1 MSAAAVGGPPGVSPL
16 RAVLRRHGVQVGL
29 ALVLLLVSVAASL
42 TVPLTVR
49 DLVED
54 LGRHRSAMTDA
65 LALVVL
71 ALLAALA
78 AAWGS
83 FVLGRIGELTVLETR
98 GRLMRHVLRM
108 PVLQVRR
115 IGAGDLTNRVTADAA
130 QLRTM
135 LDVGV
140 TALPAS
146 AVTAVLTL
154 VIMGLIDPVLL
165 LIVVATF
172 AVAGGVIAVFVRS
185 ARSGSLAQQ
194 EALGTLAQGFNSALG
209 ALAAVKA
216 NRAEGPIGDLV
227 TGTATTATDAAVAA
241 DRRLAFI
248 TPVMGLGQQIAI
260 VGVLAGSG
268 ARLASGS
275 LSAADFV
282 AFMMYLFQLVTPL
295 TVLATGFGR
304 LQTGMAAGVR
314 VREVL
319 DLPAED
325 PGPAQ
330 EPDPDRHA
338 PALRLRNLAGGYGGD
353 RVLHGV
359 SFEVAQRGLTALVG
373 PSGAGK
379 STVLGM
385 LERLLLPERGSAEL
399 HGVDLA
405 EWPLRVLRRRIAY
418 VDQEFTLLEATVREN
433 LLLGRQGGHTEDEL
447 LGALAQVGLEQQIA
461 ALPQGLDTRLA
472 GAVDLSGGQRQRLA
486 LARALLS
493 EADVLLLDEPSSQL
507 DGVNEELL
515 RQAVDRLAVD
525 RAVVVVAH
533 RLSTVRH
540 ADQIVFLQD
549 GRVHGA
555 GTHDQL
561 VADCLGYRALVA
573 GQSGGSARAAGP
585 LGSPV

>member
-1 MSAAAVGGPPGVSPL
+1 
-16 RAVLRRHGVQVGL
+16 
-29 ALVLLLVSVAASL
+29 
-42 TVPLTVR
+42 
-49 DLVED
+49 
-54 LGRHRSAMTDA
+54 
-65 LALVVL
+65 
-71 ALLAALA
+71 
-78 AAWGS
+78 
-83 FVLGRIGELTVLETR
+83 
-98 GRLMRHVLRM
+98 
-108 PVLQVRR
+108 
-115 IGAGDLTNRVTADAA
+115 
-130 QLRTM
+130 M
-135 LDVGV
+135 LDVGI

-146 AVTAVLTL
+146 AITAVLTL
-154 VIMGLIDPVLL
+154 VVMGLLDPVLL

-172 AVAGGVIAVFVRS
+172 AVAGSVIAVFVRS
-185 ARSGSLAQQ
+185 ARRGSLAQQ
-194 EALGTLAQGFNSALG
+194 EALGALAQGFNSALG

-216 NRAEGPIGDLV
+216 NRAEGPIGDQV
-227 TGTATTATDAAVAA
+227 TGTATAATDAAVAA

-304 LQTGMAAGVR
+304 LQTGLAARSR
-314 VREVL
+314 VQEVL
-319 DLPAED
+319 DLPAEE

-338 PALRLRNLAGGYGGD
+338 PALRLSNLAGGYGGE

-379 STVLGM
+379 STVLAM
-385 LERLLLPERGSAEL
+385 LERLLPPERGTAEL

-405 EWPLRVLRRRIAY
+405 EWPLDVLRRRIAY
-418 VDQEFTLLEATVREN
+418 VDQEFTLLEASVREN
-433 LLLGRQGGHTEDEL
+433 LLLGRQGGRTDGEL
-447 LGALAQVGLEQQIA
+447 CSALAQVGLAEQIA

-493 EADVLLLDEPSSQL
+493 EAEVLLLDEPSSQL
-507 DGVNEELL
+507 DGVNEQLL
-515 RQAVDRLAVD
+515 RQAVDRLAAD

-549 GRVHGA
+549 GRVHGI
-555 GTHDQL
+555 GTHDRL